1 MDLKKNIEQ
10 NMESNL
16 WGGYKLDIEVNNIK
30 IHYEVLGNGKPVI
43 LLNPNSVN
51 TGLMKFIANRLKDKY
66 KVYLFDRRCCGKSE
80 RNCTLTYEESAKDV
94 YEFINKLNIDKPYL
108 LGCSGGGTVALNVAI
123 HYPQSISKL
132 VICSGVARN
141 NIIEKPNYAK
151 VMEKIP
157 FYPGK
162 KNNKMFEKLNYEAH
176 SITKEELEN
185 ITIPTLVFNGGAKDI
200 VPKNEAEYISNNINN
215 SELFII
221 EKAGHCNYIFNN
233 KLFYEKLF
241 KFLE

>member
-1 MDLKKNIEQ
+1 
-10 NMESNL
+10 MESNL

>member
-1 MDLKKNIEQ
+1 MQIGRYIVSYRED
-10 NMESNL
+10 
-16 WGGYKLDIEVNNIK
+16 YKLDIEVNNIK
-30 IHYEVLGNGKPVI
+30 IHYEVFGNGEPII

-51 TGLMKFIANRLKDKY
+51 TGLMKFIANKLKDKY

-123 HYPQSISKL
+123 HYPESISKL

-162 KNNKMFEKLNYEAH
+162 KNNERFEKLNYEAH

-200 VPKNEAEYISNNINN
+200 VPKKEAEYISNNINN

-241 KFLE
+241 KFLEQ

>member
-1 MDLKKNIEQ
+1 M
-10 NMESNL
+10 
-16 WGGYKLDIEVNNIK
+16 DIEVNNIK
-30 IHYEVLGNGKPVI
+30 IHYEVFGNGEPII

-51 TGLMKFIANRLKDKY
+51 TGLMKFIANKLKDKY

-123 HYPQSISKL
+123 HYPESISKL

-162 KNNKMFEKLNYEAH
+162 KNSERFEKLNYEAH

-200 VPKNEAEYISNNINN
+200 VPKSEAEYISNNINN

-241 KFLE
+241 KFLEQ

>member
-1 MDLKKNIEQ
+1 M
-10 NMESNL
+10 
-16 WGGYKLDIEVNNIK
+16 DIEVNNIK
-30 IHYEVLGNGKPVI
+30 IHYEVLENGKPVI

-80 RNCTLTYEESAKDV
+80 KNCTLTYEESAKDV

-123 HYPQSISKL
+123 HYPKSISKL

-141 NIIEKPNYAK
+141 NIIKKPNYAK

-162 KNNKMFEKLNYEAH
+162 KNNEMFEKLNYEAH
-176 SITKEELEN
+176 SITKEELGN
-185 ITIPTLVFNGGAKDI
+185 ITIPTLVFNGGIKDI

-215 SELFII
+215 SELFIL

-241 KFLE
+241 KFLKQ